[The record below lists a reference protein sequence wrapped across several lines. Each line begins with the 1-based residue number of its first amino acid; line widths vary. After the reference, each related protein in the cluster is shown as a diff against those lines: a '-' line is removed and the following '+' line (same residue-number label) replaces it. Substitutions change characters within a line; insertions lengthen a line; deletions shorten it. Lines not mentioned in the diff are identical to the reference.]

1 MQVTEMTY
9 ITQPLNS
16 AVRSSEKH
24 LNSAKN
30 TNDWYKLVSVDISQ
44 LILTSL
50 NPDKTALTNIRKT
63 LCATI

>member
-16 AVRSSEKH
+16 AVRSSEKR

-44 LILTSL
+44 LI
-50 NPDKTALTNIRKT
+50 
-63 LCATI
+63 